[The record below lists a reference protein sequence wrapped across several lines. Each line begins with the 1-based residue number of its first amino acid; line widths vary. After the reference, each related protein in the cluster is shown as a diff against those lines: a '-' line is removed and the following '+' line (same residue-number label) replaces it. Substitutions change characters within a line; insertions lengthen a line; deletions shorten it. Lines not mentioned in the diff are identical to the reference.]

1 MSSSKLGTIY
11 LGKRG
16 AAESHLLIVKQ
27 LLFSGVDLKVAIS
40 SKNQKLQEYR
50 ELDTKLF
57 VLNLPTSV
65 REMAE
70 FVFKKQ
76 SVTGLVEFFRGCKWV
91 YFYLPHPWDNFIA
104 RSLLKEN
111 IKVLRS
117 IHDSKRHP
125 GDRWPTRKSM
135 VRQIRFSS
143 EVITHSFFVA
153 QRIGLQ
159 SQPIVIPLPVPKR
172 RLGNSSSIKTVL
184 FIGRF
189 RAYKGIKELMKAW
202 PKVLDAF
209 PAAELVL
216 AGEGKIKKGL
226 AMPNVRI
233 INRWLSPHEI
243 ENLIDSSTCVVFPYK
258 EASQS
263 GPLSLAISAFK
274 PVVVTNVGGLM
285 EQVANACHYEVEF
298 NSDSIAIGIIGA
310 LAMDVQYESET
321 KENRDLADYLIEK
334 SKS

>member
-1 MSSSKLGTIY
+1 
-11 LGKRG
+11 
-16 AAESHLLIVKQ
+16 
-27 LLFSGVDLKVAIS
+27 
-40 SKNQKLQEYR
+40 
-50 ELDTKLF
+50 
-57 VLNLPTSV
+57 
-65 REMAE
+65 
-70 FVFKKQ
+70 
-76 SVTGLVEFFRGCKWV
+76 
-91 YFYLPHPWDNFIA
+91 
-104 RSLLKEN
+104 
-111 IKVLRS
+111 
-117 IHDSKRHP
+117 
-125 GDRWPTRKSM
+125 M

-189 RAYKGIKELMKAW
+189 RAYKGIKELMNAW